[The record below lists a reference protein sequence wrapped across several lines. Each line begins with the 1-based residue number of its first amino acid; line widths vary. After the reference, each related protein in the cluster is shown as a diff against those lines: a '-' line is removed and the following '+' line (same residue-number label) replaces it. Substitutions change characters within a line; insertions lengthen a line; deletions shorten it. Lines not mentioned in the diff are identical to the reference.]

1 MIITSWL
8 IPAGRSWWDAF
19 DPQAFYFLNGWVA
32 ENRAAQIFW
41 AVCSSRVFDA
51 LMGILLLGMFYL
63 YIRED
68 RSQALT
74 RFCEGAFMFLWL
86 IFTVKIIKSFDMP
99 RFSPSHSL
107 QPLHD
112 LTLMVPWA
120 HAKVL
125 GKNTFPSD
133 HTVVLWTAATF
144 IVYYTGRRFGPI
156 AVVLA
161 TIACMPG
168 W

>member
-1 MIITSWL
+1 
-8 IPAGRSWWDAF
+8 
-19 DPQAFYFLNGWVA
+19 
-32 ENRAAQIFW
+32 
-41 AVCSSRVFDA
+41 
-51 LMGILLLGMFYL
+51 
-63 YIRED
+63 
-68 RSQALT
+68 
-74 RFCEGAFMFLWL
+74 
-86 IFTVKIIKSFDMP
+86 MP

-161 TIACMPG
+161 TIACMPRLVAG
-168 W
+168 AHWLSDMVVGGAAVILISMSIALATPIQKTVVAWMRRMLSRMPKIEALLLKLV